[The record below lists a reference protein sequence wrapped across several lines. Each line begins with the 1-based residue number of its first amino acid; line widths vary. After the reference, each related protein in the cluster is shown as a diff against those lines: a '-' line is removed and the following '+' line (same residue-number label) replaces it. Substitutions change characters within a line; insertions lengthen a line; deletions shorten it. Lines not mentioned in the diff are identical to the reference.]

1 MLDAAARSNGEPSL
15 AFVGLDEL
23 RWTVIRMVALR
34 AAAIL
39 KETENGDQGPKA

>member
-1 MLDAAARSNGEPSL
+1 VLNAPAPSNGEPSI

-23 RWTVIRMVALR
+23 RRTVIRMVARR

-39 KETENGDQGPKA
+39 KEAKNGDQGSEG